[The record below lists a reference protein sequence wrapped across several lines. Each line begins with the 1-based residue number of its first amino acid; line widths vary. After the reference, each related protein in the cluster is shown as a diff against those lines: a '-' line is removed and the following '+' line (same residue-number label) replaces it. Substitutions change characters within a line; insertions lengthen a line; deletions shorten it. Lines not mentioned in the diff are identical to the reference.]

1 MIAHHKKTY
10 YTTYRWSAGI
20 SAESS
25 VGFSLLIGK
34 NRAKV
39 YRHLKTW
46 SKNMK
51 FIFDILRGSVIGIAN
66 IIPGVSGGT
75 LAVSMGIYDKII
87 SSVTGLF
94 RHFKK
99 SFVTLLPYGIGMV
112 VGLLGLSFIIEFLFA
127 NCPLPTVLLFIGL
140 ILGGVPALWNRIKG
154 QRIGFSGI
162 LFFLLFFVLLI
173 LLPVIAGDE
182 RTDLV
187 LKADVITIIK
197 LFFIGIIASATMVI
211 PGVSGSMILMSL
223 GYYAPVLSSIN
234 NFVRA
239 VLDFNI
245 SAALAELA
253 LLVPFG
259 VGVLVGIFAIAKL
272 IEFLLKRFKVITYCA
287 VLGLVAASP
296 ISIFTA
302 VKMPAPSVL
311 LLVISPIALVA
322 GIAAAYFLGKAGE
335 TETKTDELIES

>member
-1 MIAHHKKTY
+1 
-10 YTTYRWSAGI
+10 
-20 SAESS
+20 
-25 VGFSLLIGK
+25 
-34 NRAKV
+34 
-39 YRHLKTW
+39 
-46 SKNMK
+46 MK
-51 FIFDILRGSVIGIAN
+51 FIFDILRGCAVGIAN

-87 SSVTGLF
+87 NSVTGLF

-99 SFVTLLPYGIGMV
+99 SVITLLPYGIGMA

-127 NCPLPTVLLFIGL
+127 RYPLPTVLLFIGL
-140 ILGGVPALWNRIKG
+140 ILGGVPALWTRIKG
-154 QRIGFSGI
+154 KRIGAAAIF
-162 LFFLLFFVLLI
+162 LFFAFFAFTV

-187 LKADVITIIK
+187 LTADAVTCIK
-197 LFFIGIIASATMVI
+197 LFFVGVIASATMVI

-223 GYYAPVLSSIN
+223 GYYAPILSSITA
-234 NFVRA
+234 FVRA

-245 SAALAELA
+245 SAALAECA

-259 VGVLVGIFAIAKL
+259 IGVLVGIFAIAKL
-272 IEFLLKRFKVITYCA
+272 IEFLLARFESYTYCA

-302 VKMPAPSVL
+302 FRIPAPSAL
-311 LLVISPIALVA
+311 ILILSPIALAA
-322 GIAAAYFLGKAGE
+322 GFTAAYFLGKSENTDPE
-335 TETKTDELIES
+335 TSENVTAEP

>member
-1 MIAHHKKTY
+1 MEY
-10 YTTYRWSAGI
+10 D
-20 SAESS
+20 
-25 VGFSLLIGK
+25 
-34 NRAKV
+34 
-39 YRHLKTW
+39 
-46 SKNMK
+46 MK
-51 FIFDILRGSVIGIAN
+51 FLLDILRGCAIGIAN

-99 SFVTLLPYGIGMV
+99 SFTTLLPYGIGMV
-112 VGLLGLSFIIEFLFA
+112 AGLLGLSFIIEFLFSRY
-127 NCPLPTVLLFIGL
+127 PLPTILLFIGL
-140 ILGGVPALWNRIKG
+140 ILGGVPALWQRIKG
-154 QRIGFSGI
+154 KKINAISI
-162 LFFLLFFVLLI
+162 LLFVTTFTFLVLL
-173 LLPVIAGDE
+173 PFIAGEE

-187 LKADVITIIK
+187 LTPDIITIIK
-197 LFFIGIIASATMVI
+197 LFFVGIIASATMVI

-223 GYYAPVLSSIN
+223 GYYAPILSSIN

-245 SAALAELA
+245 SAALAECA

-259 VGVLVGIFAIAKL
+259 IGVLVGIFAIAKL
-272 IEFLLKRFKVITYCA
+272 IEFLLARFETHTYCA

-302 VKMPAPSVL
+302 FRIPAPSVL
-311 LLVISPIALVA
+311 ILVLSPITLGA
-322 GIAAAYFLGKAGE
+322 GFAAAYFLGKAGE
-335 TETKTDELIES
+335 TESKTTDKLIES

>member
-1 MIAHHKKTY
+1 
-10 YTTYRWSAGI
+10 
-20 SAESS
+20 
-25 VGFSLLIGK
+25 
-34 NRAKV
+34 
-39 YRHLKTW
+39 
-46 SKNMK
+46 MK
-51 FIFDILRGSVIGIAN
+51 FLFDILRGAAIGIAN

-99 SFVTLLPYGIGMV
+99 SVTTLLPYGIGMV

-127 NCPLPTVLLFIGL
+127 SYPLPTVLLFIGL
-140 ILGGVPALWNRIKG
+140 ILGGVPALWKRIKG
-154 QRIGFSGI
+154 QKIGAIGI
-162 LFFLLFFVLLI
+162 LLFLLFFALLVLL
-173 LLPVIAGDE
+173 PFVAGEE

-187 LKADVITIIK
+187 LTPDAVTIIK
-197 LFFIGIIASATMVI
+197 LFFVGVIASATMVI

-223 GYYAPVLSSIN
+223 GFYAPILSSITD
-234 NFVRA
+234 FVRA

-245 SAALAELA
+245 GAALAECA

-259 VGVLVGIFAIAKL
+259 IGILVGIFAIAKL
-272 IEFLLKRFKVITYCA
+272 IEFLLARFEAYTYCA

-302 VKMPAPSVL
+302 FRMPKPSVL
-311 LLVISPIALVA
+311 ILVISPIALAA
-322 GIAAAYFLGKAGE
+322 GFAAAYFLGKSGE
-335 TETKTDELIES
+335 AETQEQN